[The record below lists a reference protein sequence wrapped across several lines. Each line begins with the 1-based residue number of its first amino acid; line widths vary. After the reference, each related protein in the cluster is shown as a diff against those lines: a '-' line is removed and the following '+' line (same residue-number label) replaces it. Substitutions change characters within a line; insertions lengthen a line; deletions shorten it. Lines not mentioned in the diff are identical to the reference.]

1 MTIDPKDQITVSLP
15 VAGVLTAAEIEQ
27 GTIAALEKRVIQHS
41 TEAGVLAQRLS
52 NQLDRLET
60 LSESEGFTR
69 EGWSEA
75 IQALYNACGVFTR
88 AAVAISTSLA
98 ARDALI
104 QQNTT
109 RAPESALEREG

>member
-15 VAGVLTAAEIEQ
+15 VAGVLTAAEIERS
-27 GTIAALEKRVIQHS
+27 TISAVEQRVNDTAYACYKQLQVTAERIGNI
-41 TEAGVLAQRLS
+41 AGGHDFDRTTWLAVTQQLYALAQ
-52 NQLDRLET
+52 D
-60 LSESEGFTR
+60 
-69 EGWSEA
+69 
-75 IQALYNACGVFTR
+75 CTR

-109 RAPESALEREG
+109 RAPESAPEREG